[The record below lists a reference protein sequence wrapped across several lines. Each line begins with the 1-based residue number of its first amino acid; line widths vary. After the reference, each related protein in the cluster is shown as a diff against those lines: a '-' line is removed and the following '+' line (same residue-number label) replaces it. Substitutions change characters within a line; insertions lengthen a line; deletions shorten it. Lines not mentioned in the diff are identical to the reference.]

1 MMYQLILLTMLVTNG
16 KLELQQTKLET
27 FYTASEC
34 ERFKT
39 VVEKNTLMKLNS
51 NTTNAAIAFECRREV

>member
-16 KLELQQTKLET
+16 KLELHQTKLES
-27 FYTASEC
+27 FYTATEC
-34 ERFKT
+34 ERFKA
-39 VVEKNTLMKLNS
+39 VVEQNTLMKLNS

>member
-1 MMYQLILLTMLVTNG
+1 MYQLILLTMLVTNG
-16 KLELQQTKLET
+16 KLELQKTKLET

>member
-1 MMYQLILLTMLVTNG
+1 MYQLILLTMLVING
-16 KLELQQTKLET
+16 KLELHQTKLET
-27 FYTASEC
+27 FYTATEC
-34 ERFKT
+34 DRFKT

>member
-16 KLELQQTKLET
+16 KLELHQTKLET
-27 FYTASEC
+27 FYTATEC

-51 NTTNAAIAFECRREV
+51 NTTNAAIAFECRREI

>member
-1 MMYQLILLTMLVTNG
+1 MYQLILLTMLVING
-16 KLELQQTKLET
+16 KLELHQTKLET
-27 FYTASEC
+27 FYTATEC

>member
-1 MMYQLILLTMLVTNG
+1 MYQLILLTMLVING

>member
-1 MMYQLILLTMLVTNG
+1 MYQLILLTMLVTNG
-16 KLELQQTKLET
+16 KLELHQTKLET

-39 VVEKNTLMKLNS
+39 VLEKNTLMKLNS

>member
-1 MMYQLILLTMLVTNG
+1 MYQLILLTMLVING
-16 KLELQQTKLET
+16 KLELHQTKLET
-27 FYTASEC
+27 FYTATEC

-51 NTTNAAIAFECRREV
+51 NTTNAAIAFECRREI

>member
-1 MMYQLILLTMLVTNG
+1 MYQLILLTMLVTNG

-27 FYTASEC
+27 FYTATEC

-51 NTTNAAIAFECRREV
+51 NTANAAIAFECRREV

>member
-1 MMYQLILLTMLVTNG
+1 MYQLILLTMLVTNG
-16 KLELQQTKLET
+16 KLELHQTKLET
-27 FYTASEC
+27 FDTATEC

>member
-16 KLELQQTKLET
+16 KLELHQTKLET
-27 FYTASEC
+27 FYTATEC

>member
-1 MMYQLILLTMLVTNG
+1 MYQLILLTMLVING
-16 KLELQQTKLET
+16 KLELHQTKLET
-27 FYTASEC
+27 FYTATEC

-39 VVEKNTLMKLNS
+39 LVEKNTLMKLNS

>member
-1 MMYQLILLTMLVTNG
+1 MYQLILLTMLVTNG
-16 KLELQQTKLET
+16 KLELHQTKLET
-27 FYTASEC
+27 FYTATEC

-39 VVEKNTLMKLNS
+39 LVEKNTLMKLNS

>member
-1 MMYQLILLTMLVTNG
+1 MYQLILLTMLVTNG
-16 KLELQQTKLET
+16 KLELHQTKLET
-27 FYTASEC
+27 FYTATEC

-51 NTTNAAIAFECRREV
+51 NTTNAAIAFECRREI

>member
-1 MMYQLILLTMLVTNG
+1 MYQLILLTMLVTNG
-16 KLELQQTKLET
+16 KLELHQTKLET
-27 FYTASEC
+27 FYTATEC

>member
-1 MMYQLILLTMLVTNG
+1 MYQLILLTMLVTNG
-16 KLELQQTKLET
+16 KLELHQTKLET
-27 FYTASEC
+27 FYTATEC

-39 VVEKNTLMKLNS
+39 VVEKNTLMKLNL

>member
-1 MMYQLILLTMLVTNG
+1 MLVING
-16 KLELQQTKLET
+16 KLELHQTKLET
-27 FYTASEC
+27 FYTATEC

>member
-1 MMYQLILLTMLVTNG
+1 MYQLILLTMLVINR

>member
-39 VVEKNTLMKLNS
+39 VLEKNTLMKLNS

>member
-27 FYTASEC
+27 FYTATEC

-51 NTTNAAIAFECRREV
+51 NTTNAAIAFECRREI

>member
-16 KLELQQTKLET
+16 KLELHQTKLES
-27 FYTASEC
+27 FYTATEC
-34 ERFKT
+34 ERFKA
-39 VVEKNTLMKLNS
+39 VIEQNTLMKLNS